1 MNRPRARPLATLLL
15 PALLAGGCVRGPAR
29 PDVLLVTVD
38 TLRPDHLGAYGYAAA
53 TSPRLDALAARST
66 VFENA
71 VSQAPHTVP
80 SVLQIMT
87 SRFSMGL
94 MIPAEDPT
102 LAELLKAQGYQT
114 VAVVD
119 NPHFEQQR
127 EANGLRRGFDR
138 FWRNGVISRHSL
150 AKQLYGTS
158 TPADAVTAQ
167 ARRAILARRPGQPL
181 FLWVH
186 YIDPHD
192 PYLPPF
198 DSDMD
203 RLSQWNPS
211 PYTGDVRD
219 TPLYRQTP
227 EAPVPL
233 SAEDHQHLVDLY
245 DAEIRY
251 TDRSIGD
258 LFDLLEEQG
267 LFDRALVVFASDHG
281 ESLGDHGLWT
291 HGQSC
296 HDAEIRIPLMV
307 KQPRQHRGQRRREA
321 VQAVDIVPT
330 VLDVLGLDAS
340 KLRLDGSS
348 LLQPHGQPAFTFW
361 RDWQVVRTPE
371 WKLVQRDGRVQ
382 LYRIDRDPGESQD
395 LAAQQPEVT
404 RSLLQARDE
413 KLRRLGATS
422 QELAEQSAHAVEQ
435 LRALGYLGN

>member
-1 MNRPRARPLATLLL
+1 MSRLRALRAAALALPVLL
-15 PALLAGGCVRGPAR
+15 GGACARGPSR
-29 PDVLLVTVD
+29 PDVVLVTVD
-38 TLRPDHLGAYGYAAA
+38 TLRPDHLGAYGYRSA
-53 TSPRLDALAARST
+53 TSPRIDALAARAT
-66 VFENA
+66 LFENA

-94 MIPAEDPT
+94 MIPPETPT

-127 EANGLRRGFDR
+127 EAGGLRRGFDR
-138 FWRNGVISRHSL
+138 FWRNGVIARHSL
-150 AKQLYGTS
+150 VKQLYKTD
-158 TPADAVTAQ
+158 TAADAVTAQ
-167 ARRAILARRPGQPL
+167 ARRAVLARRPGQPL

-198 DSDMD
+198 DPDMD

-219 TPLYRQTP
+219 TPLYKQSP
-227 EAPVPL
+227 DAPVPL
-233 SAEDHQHLVDLY
+233 SPEDQQHLVDLY

-251 TDRSIGD
+251 ADRSIGD

-281 ESLGDHGLWT
+281 ESLGEHGLWT

-296 HDAEIRIPLMV
+296 YEPEIRIPLVV
-307 KQPRQHRGQRRREA
+307 KQPRQRQGHRRRES

-330 VLDVLGLDAS
+330 VLDVLGLDTS
-340 KLRLDGSS
+340 RLRLDGAS
-348 LLQPHGQPAFTFW
+348 LLRPHDQPAFTFW

-371 WKLVQRDGRVQ
+371 WKLVQRQDSLR
-382 LYRIDRDPGESQD
+382 LYRIDRDPGETQD
-395 LAAQQPEVT
+395 LAAQHPEIT

-422 QELAEQSAHAVEQ
+422 EDLAGQSSRAVEQ

>member
-1 MNRPRARPLATLLL
+1 VALALPVLLGE
-15 PALLAGGCVRGPAR
+15 AWARGPSR
-29 PDVLLVTVD
+29 PDVVLVTVD

-53 TSPRLDALAARST
+53 TSPRIDALAARAT
-66 VFENA
+66 LFENA
-71 VSQAPHTVP
+71 ISQAPHTVP

-94 MIPAEDPT
+94 MIPPEDPT
-102 LAELLKAQGYQT
+102 LAELLQAQGYQT
-114 VAVVD
+114 VAVVE

-138 FWRNGVISRHSL
+138 FWRNGVIARQSL
-150 AKQLYGTS
+150 AKQLYKTD

-198 DSDMD
+198 DPDMD

-219 TPLYRQTP
+219 TPLYKQSP
-227 EAPVPL
+227 DAPVPL
-233 SAEDHQHLVDLY
+233 SDADRQHLVDLY

-251 TDRSIGD
+251 TDRSVGD

-267 LFDRALVVFASDHG
+267 LFDRALVVLASDHG
-281 ESLGDHGLWT
+281 ESLGEHGLWT

-296 HDAEIRIPLMV
+296 YEPEIRIPLVV
-307 KQPRQHRGQRRREA
+307 KQPRQRQGQRRRES

-340 KLRLDGSS
+340 RWRLDGTS
-348 LLQPHGQPAFTFW
+348 LLRPGDQPAFTFW

-371 WKLVQRDGRVQ
+371 WKLVQREGSLR
-382 LYRIDRDPGESQD
+382 LYRVDRDPGESQD
-395 LAAQQPEVT
+395 LAAQHPEIT

-413 KLRRLGATS
+413 KLRRLGVTTE
-422 QELAEQSAHAVEQ
+422 ELAGQSSRAVEE